1 MEFIPIKQ
9 RKFSILLLRAYK
21 TFPCYY
27 EYKSRKTSNKI
38 LVFTS
43 ARVPSSI
50 TTLDAIGRPSSATL
64 TGKLTLPRLKKSSPS
79 RAQISLG
86 KETEPNRANMFLR
99 SVRTYPRSLHTV
111 TRASAVRPS
120 THYAPNEVIRTRQSP
135 CPKIPTKQ
143 SHFGNNRRSLS
154 SSIPRLQQLGSAER
168 ISTSKMAGDDHYL
181 TLSCPD
187 KAGIVYA
194 VTGLLAKENLTILDL
209 QQFSDPDSKTF
220 FMRVH
225 FGHASDVSA
234 LQASMATLAAEMS
247 MTYQIRRVD
256 AKPKVLIMVSKIGHC
271 LNDLLFRVKSG
282 QLKVDVPLIVSNHG
296 EFAELAKNNGIEFHH
311 LPVTKDTKEQQ
322 ETQILDLIKQHN
334 IDLVVLARYM
344 QVLSPRLCTEMSGK
358 IINIH
363 HSFLPSF
370 KGAKPYHQAYERG
383 VKIIGATAHFVTAD
397 LDEGP
402 IIEQRVARVDHAL
415 SPKQLVEEGS
425 NVESQVLAAAVK
437 WWSEKRVFL
446 NGQKTVVFN

>member
-1 MEFIPIKQ
+1 M
-9 RKFSILLLRAYK
+9 
-21 TFPCYY
+21 
-27 EYKSRKTSNKI
+27 
-38 LVFTS
+38 
-43 ARVPSSI
+43 
-50 TTLDAIGRPSSATL
+50 
-64 TGKLTLPRLKKSSPS
+64 
-79 RAQISLG
+79 
-86 KETEPNRANMFLR
+86 
-99 SVRTYPRSLHTV
+99 
-111 TRASAVRPS
+111 AS
-120 THYAPNEVIRTRQSP
+120 
-135 CPKIPTKQ
+135 
-143 SHFGNNRRSLS
+143 
-154 SSIPRLQQLGSAER
+154 
-168 ISTSKMAGDDHYL
+168 DDHYF
-181 TLSCPD
+181 TLQCPD

-234 LQASMATLAAEMS
+234 LQESMKNLAEEMK
-247 MTYQIRRVD
+247 MDYQIRRVD
-256 AKPKVLIMVSKIGHC
+256 AKPRVLIMVSKIGHC

-282 QLKVDVPLIVSNHG
+282 QLKIDVPLIVSNHP
-296 EFAELAKNNGIEFHH
+296 EFAGLAKNNGIEFHH

-322 ETQILDLIKQHN
+322 ESQILDLIAKHN

-415 SPKQLVEEGS
+415 SPKELVEEGS
-425 NVESQVLAAAVK
+425 NIESQVLAAAVK

-446 NGQKTVVFN
+446 NGVKTVVFN